1 MMDIDIVFAN
11 PKYLFLLLI
20 LVPLIVWYII
30 KLRKV
35 QASFKMSSG
44 SAFQKAPKGIR
55 VYLRHIPFLLRLL
68 AIAAVVVVLA
78 RPQSVNS
85 SDITNSEG
93 IDIVMALDVSGTML
107 AQDFTPTRLEAA
119 KKVAA
124 EFIND
129 RSNDKIGLV
138 VFAGESFT
146 QCPLT
151 TDHRILLN
159 LLNEVKYGFIEDGT
173 AIGLGLANSVNRLKD
188 SQSKSRVV
196 ILLTDGS
203 NNAGQI
209 APLTAAELAASYGI
223 RVYTVGVGSRGTARA
238 QYPTPGGGTQTVN
251 IPVDIDER
259 TLTEIASITGGEY
272 YRATDNTSLKGIYD
286 KIDEME
292 KYHISVNTVTK
303 RKELYLPFAILALC
317 LVGLE
322 LLLRRTLFRSI
333 P

>member
-1 MMDIDIVFAN
+1 MEFAN
-11 PKYLFLLLI
+11 PKYLLLLFLLI
-20 LVPLIVWYII
+20 PLIVWYIV

-35 QASFKMSSG
+35 QATFKMSSTLPL
-44 SAFQKAPKGIR
+44 KNIKPTVR
-55 VYLRHIPFLLRLL
+55 VYLRHFPFLLRV
-68 AIAAVVVVLA
+68 IALGLIVIVLA

-85 SDITNSEG
+85 SDISNSEG
-93 IDIVMALDVSGTML
+93 IDIVMALDVSGTMM
-107 AQDFTPTRLEAA
+107 AQDFSPNRLEAA

-129 RSNDKIGLV
+129 RKNDKIGLV

-159 LLNEVKYGFIEDGT
+159 LLNEVKYGMIEDGT
-173 AIGLGLANSVNRLKD
+173 AIGLGLANAVNRLKD
-188 SQSKSRVV
+188 SKSKSRVV

-209 APLTAAELAASYGI
+209 APMTAADLAASYGI
-223 RVYTVGVGSRGTARA
+223 RVYTIGIGSRGSSMVTDPRTGQ
-238 QYPTPGGGTQTVN
+238 QYR
-251 IPVDIDER
+251 IDADIDER
-259 TLTEIASITGGEY
+259 VLTEIASITGGEY
-272 YRATDNTSLKGIYD
+272 YRATDNTSLKAIYD
-286 KIDEME
+286 QIDSME

-303 RKELYLPFAILALC
+303 RKELYIPFALLALC
-317 LVGLE
+317 LVGFE
-322 LLLRRTLFRSI
+322 LILRRTLLRSI

>member
-1 MMDIDIVFAN
+1 MEFAN
-11 PKYLFLLLI
+11 PKYLYLLLL
-20 LVPLIVWYII
+20 LVPLIAWYFI
-30 KLRKV
+30 KLSKM
-35 QASFKMSSG
+35 QATFKIPSAQSFKKMPVS
-44 SAFQKAPKGIR
+44 IR
-55 VYLRHIPFLLRLL
+55 VYLRHLPFALRLL
-68 AIAAVVVVLA
+68 SLALIIIVLA

-85 SDITNSEG
+85 SDVTNSEG
-93 IDIVMALDVSGTML
+93 IDIVMALDVSGTMM
-107 AQDFTPTRLEAA
+107 AQDFTPNRLEAA

-129 RSNDKIGLV
+129 RPNDKIGLV

-151 TDHRILLN
+151 VDHRILLN
-159 LLNEVKYGFIEDGT
+159 LLSEVKYGMIEDGT

-188 SQSKSRVV
+188 SKSKSKVI

-209 APLTAAELAASYGI
+209 APMTAAELAASYGI
-223 RVYTVGVGSRGTARA
+223 RVYTVGVGSRGSSTMVDPRTGIAHR
-238 QYPTPGGGTQTVN
+238 
-251 IPVDIDER
+251 IDVDIDER
-259 TLTEIASITGGEY
+259 VLTEIAGTTGGEY
-272 YRATDNTSLKGIYD
+272 YRATDNTSLKAIYD
-286 KIDEME
+286 KIDDME

-322 LLLRRTLFRSI
+322 LILRRTWLRSI